1 MDTVQ
6 VLLIAAVIVLTI
18 MLVAFGLQVFYI
30 LRELRK
36 TIHKLNRV
44 LDNTESITESVSAPI
59 SSFSAMLTGMKGGA
73 TIAGFLKKLRE
84 KKGLPSGR
92 ASPEAMPAERQGKS

>member
-1 MDTVQ
+1 MDTIQALFVA
-6 VLLIAAVIVLTI
+6 VVIVLTI
-18 MLVAFGLQVFYI
+18 LLIILGLQVFYI
-30 LRELRK
+30 LRDMRK

-59 SSFSAMLTGMKGGA
+59 SSLSAMLTGMRGGA

-84 KKGLPSGR
+84 KKKSLPSGK
-92 ASPEAMPAERQGKS
+92 EKNE